1 MTINNLVR
9 ITGLLLFISMM
20 IACSNPAKRIDE
32 KAIELGFIRNVVQ
45 SSAFSHVVYR
55 NNLNIESGP
64 LHVYLAGDGL
74 PWATRNSISQDPTPR
89 QSTILTLMAADKTT
103 SIYVGRPCYHG
114 FAAQPPCSPIHW
126 THARYS
132 EVVVNSM
139 VEALRNAITP
149 NNFSEIVFIGFSG
162 GGTLAM
168 LLAERFPQTGKI
180 ITIAGNLDPDAWTEH
195 HGYSKLS
202 HSLNPAHRPP
212 LDANIFQL
220 HLVGENDSKVPPA
233 LIRAAVAQQANTHI
247 TEISN
252 FDHSCCWQNIWPLVL
267 DSLDDEDFIESWN
280 NNYRNF
286 KKE

>member
-1 MTINNLVR
+1 MKDLART
-9 ITGLLLFISMM
+9 TGLLLLFSILF
-20 IACSNPAKRIDE
+20 ACATPAKRIDD
-32 KAIELGFIRNVVQ
+32 KAAELGFVRSVVQ
-45 SSAFSHVVYR
+45 GIEFSHVIYR
-55 NNLNIESGP
+55 NNVNIESGP

-74 PWATRNSISQDPTPR
+74 PWATRHIISQDPTPR
-89 QSTILTLMAADKTT
+89 RPVTLTLMAPDKAA
-103 SIYVGRPCYHG
+103 SIYVARPCYHG
-114 FAAQPPCSPIHW
+114 LATQSPCSPEDW

-132 EVVVNSM
+132 EEIVNSM
-139 VEALRNAITP
+139 AAALRNAIKLH
-149 NNFSEIVFIGFSG
+149 NFSEIIFIGFSG